1 LPFTPVGVSLF
12 FFFCLSPRIESDS
25 QILQADEYLH
35 DRIRLCRLIESDSR
49 LPAIADTRQG
59 EVLEGPAATGEDGR
73 RGKGIRCSSAACSW
87 ATDKWACMCGAVS
100 GTPLQGTQLQRI
112 SFRRRGGRARGGR
125 SGATC
130 ASTWPPSP
138 YGTRHPS
145 SSEPTPHRRK

>member
-1 LPFTPVGVSLF
+1 MVIGISFAVHPCRSFSS
-12 FFFCLSPRIESDS
+12 FFCLSPRIESDS

-59 EVLEGPAATGEDGR
+59 EVLEGPAAAGEDGR

-87 ATDKWACMCGAVS
+87 ATDKWACMCGAHMS

-112 SFRRRGGRARGGR
+112 SFPFRGA
-125 SGATC
+125 AF
-130 ASTWPPSP
+130 ADA
-138 YGTRHPS
+138 PS
-145 SSEPTPHRRK
+145 SDMKFLFSDTTG